1 MDKLTL
7 ETQIENAR
15 YHLVRTLAED
25 NIPEIERA
33 TDALNE
39 ARNRYERY
47 KLQQGEKTLLEFA

>member
-25 NIPEIERA
+25 NIPEIQRA
-33 TDALNE
+33 TDALNQVTD
-39 ARNRYERY
+39 RYIRF
-47 KLQQGEKTLLEFA
+47 KLDNEDKK